1 MKGKFGN
8 LSVNAKENY
17 IYTRRLSEYSE
28 LNQKLYLW
36 VIQETKLGNTYY
48 NTEGSYTNYSTKFVV
63 EAKEIKR
70 TTLPQLNLILQK
82 FSIGHWTSSTSN
94 ETGNYTYINF
104 NFPSSTENRKFTL
117 KIGKITNTT
126 ILNKIKNN
134 DYSGITE
141 LLTYAKNNNS
151 IYSKELTTTSTAYFG
166 EFSII
171 IALIFSIASAWGSY
185 YYSDKIVLASCHARP
200 ATREEDLKLVN
211 ILDALM
217 VTAGLPKKP
226 DLYVV
231 EDAQPNAFATGR
243 NPEHA
248 IICVTTGLLQ
258 KLDYYELE
266 GVIAHEM
273 SHIKNYDILLSAV
286 VSVFVGLIVMLSDM
300 FSRIIFWGGSKDRDS
315 DSKAN
320 GILMLLGL
328 ICLILSP
335 IFGTL
340 MQLALSR
347 RREFLADSTA
357 VEFTRNPDGLIS
369 ALQKL
374 ENDPNELKSA
384 NSATANM
391 YIINP
396 FKKNGEKGKRK
407 TSSLWSTHPSTEDRI
422 EALRN
427 IK

>member
-1 MKGKFGN
+1 MFKTVKKNKFESAIIVSIFIIAVT
-8 LSVNAKENY
+8 LIIYYICNA
-17 IYTRRLSEYSE
+17 
-28 LNQKLYLW
+28 
-36 VIQETKLGNTYY
+36 
-48 NTEGSYTNYSTKFVV
+48 
-63 EAKEIKR
+63 
-70 TTLPQLNLILQK
+70 LNLGELSIL
-82 FSIGHWTSSTSN
+82 
-94 ETGNYTYINF
+94 
-104 NFPSSTENRKFTL
+104 
-117 KIGKITNTT
+117 
-126 ILNKIKNN
+126 
-134 DYSGITE
+134 
-141 LLTYAKNNNS
+141 
-151 IYSKELTTTSTAYFG
+151 
-166 EFSII
+166 

-185 YYSDKIVLASCHARP
+185 YYSDKIVLASCKARP
-200 ATREEDLKLVN
+200 ATKEEDLKLVN

-248 IICVTTGLLQ
+248 VICVTTGLLE
-258 KLDYYELE
+258 KLNYYELE

-300 FSRIIFWGGSKDRDS
+300 FSRIMFWGGLKDDRDN

-328 ICLILSP
+328 FFLILSP

-347 RREFLADSTA
+347 KREFLADATA

-369 ALQKL
+369 ALEKL
-374 ENDPNELKSA
+374 ENDPNELETA

-391 YIINP
+391 YIVNP
-396 FKKNGEKGKRK
+396 FKKNGDKGKRK
-407 TSSLWSTHPSTEDRI
+407 TSSLWSTHPSTADRI

-427 IK
+427 IR

>member
-1 MKGKFGN
+1 MFKTVKKNKFESAIIVSIFIIAVT
-8 LSVNAKENY
+8 LIIYYICNA
-17 IYTRRLSEYSE
+17 
-28 LNQKLYLW
+28 
-36 VIQETKLGNTYY
+36 
-48 NTEGSYTNYSTKFVV
+48 
-63 EAKEIKR
+63 
-70 TTLPQLNLILQK
+70 LNLGELSIL
-82 FSIGHWTSSTSN
+82 
-94 ETGNYTYINF
+94 
-104 NFPSSTENRKFTL
+104 
-117 KIGKITNTT
+117 
-126 ILNKIKNN
+126 
-134 DYSGITE
+134 
-141 LLTYAKNNNS
+141 
-151 IYSKELTTTSTAYFG
+151 
-166 EFSII
+166 

-185 YYSDKIVLASCHARP
+185 YYSDKIVLASCKARP
-200 ATREEDLKLVN
+200 ATKEEDLKLVN

-231 EDAQPNAFATGR
+231 EDAQPTAFATGR

-248 IICVTTGLLQ
+248 VICVTTGLLE
-258 KLDYYELE
+258 KLNYYELE

-300 FSRIIFWGGSKDRDS
+300 FSRIMFWGGLKDDRDN

-328 ICLILSP
+328 IFLILSP

-347 RREFLADSTA
+347 KREFLADATA

-369 ALQKL
+369 ALEKL
-374 ENDPNELKSA
+374 ENDPNELETA

-391 YIINP
+391 YIVNP
-396 FKKNGEKGKRK
+396 FKKNGDKGKRK
-407 TSSLWSTHPSTEDRI
+407 TSNLWSTHPSTADRI

-427 IK
+427 IR

>member
-1 MKGKFGN
+1 MFKSSKKNKFESGIIVSIFIIVITLIVYYICNALELGN
-8 LSVNAKENY
+8 L
-17 IYTRRLSEYSE
+17 
-28 LNQKLYLW
+28 
-36 VIQETKLGNTYY
+36 
-48 NTEGSYTNYSTKFVV
+48 
-63 EAKEIKR
+63 
-70 TTLPQLNLILQK
+70 
-82 FSIGHWTSSTSN
+82 
-94 ETGNYTYINF
+94 
-104 NFPSSTENRKFTL
+104 
-117 KIGKITNTT
+117 
-126 ILNKIKNN
+126 
-134 DYSGITE
+134 
-141 LLTYAKNNNS
+141 
-151 IYSKELTTTSTAYFG
+151 
-166 EFSII
+166 SII

-185 YYSDKIVLASCHARP
+185 YYSDKIVLASCKARP
-200 ATREEDLKLVN
+200 ATKEEDLKLVN

-231 EDAQPNAFATGR
+231 EDNQPNAFATGR

-248 IICVTTGLLQ
+248 VICVTTGLLE

-273 SHIKNYDILLSAV
+273 SHIKNYDILLSTV
-286 VSVFVGLIVMLSDM
+286 VSVFVGFIVMLSDI
-300 FSRIIFWGGSKDRDS
+300 FSRALFWGGAKDRDS

-320 GILMLLGL
+320 GFLMLLGL
-328 ICLILSP
+328 VFLILSP
-335 IFGTL
+335 IFGSL

-347 RREFLADSTA
+347 KREFLADSTA

-374 ENDPNELKSA
+374 ENDPNELETA

-396 FKKNGEKGKRK
+396 FKKNGEKGKKK

-422 EALRN
+422 EALRT